1 MASLLTP
8 FDEELFKNGRNEDLV
23 VFPSKGKYY
32 YYTAWPTMD
41 EVSNLSKNTFLV
53 NNKFAYAG
61 KFIREASV
69 LGLRFLVFLQNYKNR
84 VKEVLIEKKKTALY
98 ELNAEQESVR
108 LPVAKKLEVV
118 CNAQEGR
125 HYYVTN
131 FTEFVHEGDRICY
144 YTIHE
149 PTEYV
154 GKHIGSCIEGWGKDM
169 KEWSYFMKE
178 GKEVVIEHTDTI
190 AFYHVA
196 LPPYATAS
204 ATATATASASAST
217 DLPPSYQV
225 ACAPPTYDASMCEM
239 PINSCKACK
248 QLGHRIHT
256 CPNEQERECFYDQ
269 SKPKEYFVVR
279 TPIVG
284 KYYEATFWDR
294 REDHFKISYQR
305 HFTKETTPRKYVG
318 KYLRHIQEGYG
329 DSADHW
335 ALFLID
341 GIEIRIEY
349 DYEGKRAFYEVP
361 ERT

>member
-61 KFIREASV
+61 KFMRETSIFE
-69 LGLRFLVFLQNYKNR
+69 LPFLVFLQNYKNR
-84 VKEVLIEKKKTALY
+84 EKEVLIEKKKSALY
-98 ELNAEQESVR
+98 ELNAEQDSVR
-108 LPVAKKLEVV
+108 LPAAKKLEVV
-118 CNAQEGR
+118 CNAQEGQ

-131 FTEFVHEGDRICY
+131 FTEFVHEGHRICY

-154 GKHIGSCIEGWGKDM
+154 GKHTGSRIEGWGKGM

-178 GKEVVIEHTDTI
+178 GKEVVIEHTDTT
-190 AFYHVA
+190 AFYHAA
-196 LPPYATAS
+196 LPSYDAS
-204 ATATATASASAST
+204 GA
-217 DLPPSYQV
+217 PPSYQV
-225 ACAPPTYDASMCEM
+225 ACAPPSYDESMCE
-239 PINSCKACK
+239 
-248 QLGHRIHT
+248 
-256 CPNEQERECFYDQ
+256 
-269 SKPKEYFVVR
+269 KPKEYFVVR
-279 TPIVG
+279 TPVVG

-294 REDHFKISYQR
+294 REGTWDNER

-318 KYLRHIQEGYG
+318 QYLRHIQEGYG

-335 ALFLID
+335 ELFLID
-341 GIEIRIEY
+341 GIEIQIEY